1 MVHIILHYSATC
13 NEAHIMYLKQDLYD
27 LPAQSPSIHTNSLP
41 RSVQACWLRTFDGC
55 VSPPCPAKLRHTGC
69 QRCWWARPPLPHPV
83 EPSGPQSGCQQTCWH
98 HRCRNEP
105 SRRAL
110 SPARLWHH
118 CSPATDV
125 KELLC
130 SMNCFF
136 LLLMCHILKCPT
148 VSTKVCESILIVFM
162 ITIQS
167 TMLVNIQ
174 CSNTR
179 SPNHQFCTSFSI
191 NQCESHLAIQFT
203 YQPFLS

>member
-1 MVHIILHYSATC
+1 M
-13 NEAHIMYLKQDLYD
+13 
-27 LPAQSPSIHTNSLP
+27 
-41 RSVQACWLRTFDGC
+41 QACWLRTFDGC

-83 EPSGPQSGCQQTCWH
+83 EPSGPWSGCQQTYWH

-148 VSTKVCESILIVFM
+148 VSTKSLRVNLDSIYDNYPKYNTCEYSMLRIFVLQFLLLTTTLTTATVTTSASSSSFRSATTVIKLIIFVAYGTCWVCLCCHNPSN
-162 ITIQS
+162 S
-167 TMLVNIQ
+167 DMLLLLL
-174 CSNTR
+174 
-179 SPNHQFCTSFSI
+179 HHSF
-191 NQCESHLAIQFT
+191 H
-203 YQPFLS
+203 